1 MAKLGGYIIVNL
13 GSNPINVQTGSSVP
27 VTVPKETV
35 AALRQWDKPVL
46 IEHTDMT
53 IDGGNAE
60 ISGFTFHTL
69 TAGVHMHHC
78 DMVSISVT
86 GDTQITI
93 TVT

>member
-1 MAKLGGYIIVNL
+1 MSKVGGYIIVSL
-13 GSNPINVQTGSSVP
+13 GDNPINVQTGSSVP
-27 VTVPKETV
+27 VTVPAETV
-35 AALRQWDKPVL
+35 SALKQWDKPVM
-46 IEHTDMT
+46 IERTYMT
-53 IDGGNAE
+53 IDGGNAK
-60 ISGFTFHTL
+60 ISGFTSHTL

>member
-1 MAKLGGYIIVNL
+1 MSKVGGYIIVDL
-13 GSNPINVQTGSSVP
+13 GPGPINARTGASVP
-27 VTVPKETV
+27 VTVSKETV
-35 AALRQWDKPVL
+35 DALRQWGKPVL
-46 IEHTDMT
+46 IEHTNMT
-53 IDGGNAE
+53 IDGGHAE

-86 GDTQITI
+86 GDTQITV